1 MNTLETQAFWL
12 SETFWIVLIIV
23 VGLLGIAYLFRGS
36 KLKGMKFK
44 GGGMV
49 SVHSPLGARASR
61 PLKWRPRWP
70 LSQEKAGGSERL
82 RGMNAEMNTHEPP
95 MQEIKGN
102 VLKGKKNVISTHRG
116 DTHIRD
122 NTLDGENQ
130 KIDVK
135 NQK

>member
-23 VGLLGIAYLFRGS
+23 LGLLGVAFIFRGS

-44 GGGMV
+44 GGGI
-49 SVHSPLGARASR
+49 
-61 PLKWRPRWP
+61 
-70 LSQEKAGGSERL
+70 
-82 RGMNAEMNTHEPP
+82 NAEMNTHEPP